1 MRELTRTRKQL
12 TREKAS
18 HVQRIDKLLQAA
30 NLKLGSVLSDIMGQS
45 GRVVLDAS
53 YHNALFHR
61 LKARRGPK
69 KAIVAVAAS
78 MLTAIHV
85 MLQRSAA
92 YRDLGADHF
101 ERAHKHRLA
110 HRLTKKL
117 QQLGFDV
124 VLTPRAS
131 TTVPC

>member
-1 MRELTRTRKQL
+1 
-12 TREKAS
+12 
-18 HVQRIDKLLQAA
+18 
-30 NLKLGSVLSDIMGQS
+30 
-45 GRVVLDAS
+45 
-53 YHNALFHR
+53 
-61 LKARRGPK
+61 
-69 KAIVAVAAS
+69 
-78 MLTAIHV
+78 MLTALHV

-101 ERAHKHRLA
+101 ERAQQQRLA

-124 VLTPRAS
+124 VLTQRAS